1 VLNHIV
7 DILLV
12 QLVRGWLTI
21 GGGDGGA
28 SWLAALTDPIVGPGL
43 TATHA
48 SPDRDWTV
56 TVLAHQ
62 IGISRATLARRFANR
77 AGDSPG
83 AYLRSWRVD
92 LAARRL
98 CATETRSRLSH
109 DLSDYTAEYA
119 FNRAFARDRG
129 MPPGRYRHA
138 ARSWTPTLLEQPAT

>member
-12 QLVRGWLTI
+12 QLVRAWLTL

-28 SWLAALTDPIVGPGL
+28 SWLAALTDPIVGPAL

-56 TVLAHQ
+56 TVRAHQ
-62 IGISRATLARRFANR
+62 IGISRTTLARRFANR
-77 AGDSPG
+77 VGDSPG

-98 CATETRSRLSH
+98 RDTEDPVAVIARSVGCTS
-109 DLSDYTAEYA
+109 EYA

-138 ARSWTPTLLEQPAT
+138 ARSWTPTLVEQPAT